1 MACSVARGSESVIP
15 TALQFLAKYS
25 DYKLYI
31 AKAEGGRVFYRA
43 G

>member
-1 MACSVARGSESVIP
+1 VWHVGQGVSHAYID
-15 TALQFLAKYS
+15 TLLAKYS

-31 AKAEGGRVFYRA
+31 VKAEDGRVFYRA